1 MKRFKE
7 SLIHSVHPEPAE
19 GRMAHRQ
26 GLRQAQSERLR
37 VVQSF
42 LKGCFARLMAAC
54 LFSLAAAHAAEPLPA
69 LAAESGSL
77 TVSGLSSG
85 AFMAVQ
91 FHVAHSSR
99 VRGVGVL
106 AGGPYYCAGGSV
118 VKALSSCMSPNLFA
132 PVPKPEA
139 LRAEADKRA
148 AAGQIDPPEGLRGSR
163 VWLLSGGR
171 DALVKSAVVDAARA
185 FYLQWLPESA
195 IAYERLPDAGH
206 AMIVPSA
213 KGACEVTLPPY
224 INHCGEFDAPARMLA
239 HLLGELRP
247 KAQMASGELLAF
259 DQSRF
264 AARGAGMA
272 NTAYAYIPA
281 TCRAGGCRIHVA
293 FHGCRQNA
301 ATAGESWVRQSGY
314 NEWAETNRLL
324 VLYPQTS
331 NGRDTNG
338 CWDWWG
344 YTGPAYHTRAAPQIG
359 AVWKMVE
366 RLMEKP

>member
-1 MKRFKE
+1 MKNFKARA
-7 SLIHSVHPEPAE
+7 I
-19 GRMAHRQ
+19 
-26 GLRQAQSERLR
+26 GLA
-37 VVQSF
+37 
-42 LKGCFARLMAAC
+42 AAC
-54 LFSLAAAHAAEPLPA
+54 LFSLAHAAEPLPA
-69 LAAESGSL
+69 LAAEPENL

-99 VRGVGVL
+99 VRGAGIM

-118 VKALSSCMSPNLFA
+118 LKALSSCMSPNFFMPA
-132 PVPKPEA
+132 PGPEP
-139 LRAEADKRA
+139 LRAEVDKQA
-148 AAGQIDPPEGLRGSR
+148 AAGRIDPPDGLRGSR

-171 DALVKSAVVDAARA
+171 DAIVKSAVTDAARA

-195 IAYERLPDAGH
+195 IAFEHLPDAGH

-213 KGACEVTLPPY
+213 KAACEMTEPPY
-224 INHCGEFDAPARMLA
+224 INHCGDFDAPGRLLA
-239 HLLGELRP
+239 HLLGKLNPR
-247 KAQMASGELLAF
+247 AQAAGGELLAF
-259 DQSRF
+259 DQSGF
-264 AARGAGMA
+264 AAQEAGMA
-272 NTAYAYIPA
+272 DTGYVYIPA
-281 TCRAGGCRIHVA
+281 SCRAGGCRIHVA

-301 ATAGESWVRQSGY
+301 DTAGETWTRQSGY

-331 NGRDTNG
+331 NARDTNG

-344 YTGPAYHTRAAPQIG
+344 YTGPAYHTRAAPQIA

-366 RLMEKP
+366 RLAEKP